1 MLQSMDGASPLKDEA
16 KKAMNKHTK
25 ALEHARK

>member
-1 MLQSMDGASPLKDEA
+1 MLQSMDSSSPLKDEA

-25 ALEHARK
+25 TLEHARK